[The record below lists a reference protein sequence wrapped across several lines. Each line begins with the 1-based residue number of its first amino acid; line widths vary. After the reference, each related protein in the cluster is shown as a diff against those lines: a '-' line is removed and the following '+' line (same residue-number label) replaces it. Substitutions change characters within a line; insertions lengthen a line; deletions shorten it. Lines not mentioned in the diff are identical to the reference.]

1 MLICPFCSTEVKTLL
16 GLQKHIKVHTRE
28 GYCPVCR
35 EYFKNLIHHLAMN
48 SEKDDLHLILYATLG
63 KINARNSSKLRN
75 LRDKAMEILDDL
87 ENLRESE
94 IRGFKNQEVSR

>member
-1 MLICPFCSTEVKTLL
+1 
-16 GLQKHIKVHTRE
+16 
-28 GYCPVCR
+28 
-35 EYFKNLIHHLAMN
+35 MN